1 MGWEGFFVPYEEK
14 APVPAHALTLTE
26 RETLSVTG
34 VQEIDRFDEQLV
46 VMRTVKGELSVHG
59 AGLKVDLLDKS
70 GGALRLSGAI
80 DELVYSRSR
89 DGKGGFWSRLWS

>member
-1 MGWEGFFVPYEEK
+1 MPYEEK
-14 APVPAHALTLTE
+14 AAVTPHALTLTE

-70 GGALRLSGAI
+70 GGALRLSGTI
-80 DELVYSRSR
+80 DELVYSKARE
-89 DGKGGFWSRLWS
+89 GKGGLWSRLWS

>member
-1 MGWEGFFVPYEEK
+1 MPYEEK
-14 APVPAHALTLTE
+14 APITPHALTLTE

-46 VMRTVKGELSVHG
+46 VMRTVKGELAVHG

-70 GGALRLSGAI
+70 GGALRLSGTI
-80 DELVYSRSR
+80 DELVYSKARE
-89 DGKGGFWSRLWS
+89 GKGGFWSRLWS